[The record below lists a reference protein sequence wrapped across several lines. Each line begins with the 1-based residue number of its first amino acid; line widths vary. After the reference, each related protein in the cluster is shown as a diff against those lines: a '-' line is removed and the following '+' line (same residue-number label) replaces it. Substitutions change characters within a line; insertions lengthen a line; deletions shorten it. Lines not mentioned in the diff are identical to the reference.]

1 MKKALIA
8 LAVLGL
14 TGGAAVAQSSV
25 TLFGVVDLAARY
37 TKGHGNSVSLL
48 SNDGSS
54 SSRLGVRGVEDL
66 GGGLKAGFW
75 LESGLSADTGIAGD
89 TNRANAFWNRRASVS
104 LMGDFGEVRL
114 GRGKTS
120 TRLVID
126 DFDVYSTTGLGDVT
140 RVLSTLGLG
149 NTPGTGVD
157 NNNRSDNLVQYF
169 LPGNLNGFYG
179 SADVAAGEGSDGKKY
194 YGGRIGYKVDALN
207 VSGGYQTTDIKGSK
221 YKLAAVGVS
230 YDFGIVKLSGL
241 ATHAKFNNFRQANVT
256 VGATVPVTAS
266 SFLTAQY
273 TSAAT
278 NGAADA
284 NAAAAG
290 DAKFYTL
297 GYQYNLSKRTALYTT
312 AAIIDNSGGSK
323 FTLPGVTA
331 TNPNPGGKVG
341 SVDVGLKHSF

>member
-25 TLFGVVDLAARY
+25 TLFGVVDVAARY
-37 TKGHGNSVSLL
+37 TKGNGNNVKLL

-75 LESGLSADTGIAGD
+75 LESGLAADTGIAGD
-89 TNRANAFWNRRASVS
+89 TGRGAFWNRRTSIS

-120 TRLVID
+120 NRLVID

-149 NTPGTGVD
+149 TAIGTGVD
-157 NNNRSDNLVQYF
+157 TNNRSDNLVQYF
-169 LPGNLNGFYG
+169 LPGNLSGFYG
-179 SADVAAGEGSDGKKY
+179 SVDVAAGEGVDGKKM
-194 YGGRIGYKVDALN
+194 YGGRLGYKIDAFN
-207 VSGGYQTTDIKGSK
+207 VAGGYQSTDVRGSK
-221 YKLAAVGVS
+221 YKLGSVGAS
-230 YDFGIVKLSGL
+230 YDFGVAKLSAL
-241 ATHAKFNNFRQANVT
+241 LVEAKFNNLKQDNIT
-256 VGATVPVTAS
+256 VGVTVPVTES

-273 TSAAT
+273 TSAST
-278 NGAADA
+278 NGAADSLPST
-284 NAAAAG
+284 AG

-312 AAIIDNSGGSK
+312 AAIIDNSGAAR
-323 FTLPGVTA
+323 FTLPGVAA
-331 TNPNPGGKVG
+331 TNPNSGGRVG
-341 SVDVGLKHSF
+341 SVDVGVKHSF

>member
-1 MKKALIA
+1 MKKTLIA
-8 LAVLGL
+8 LAAFGL
-14 TGGAAVAQSSV
+14 TGAAFAQSSV

-37 TKGHGNSVSLL
+37 TKANGQSLSAL

-89 TNRANAFWNRRASVS
+89 TARANSFWNRRSSIS

-140 RVLSTLGLG
+140 RVLASL
-149 NTPGTGVD
+149 NSGVD
-157 NNNRSDNLVQYF
+157 NNNRSDNMVQYF

-179 SADVAAGEGSDGKKY
+179 SADVAAGEGADGRKFF
-194 YGGRIGYKVDALN
+194 GGRVGYKVDALN
-207 VSGGYQTTDIKGSK
+207 VSVGYQSTDAKGSK
-221 YKLAAVGVS
+221 YKLAAIGAS
-230 YDFGIVKLSGL
+230 YDFGVVKVSGL
-241 ATHAKFNNFRQANVT
+241 ATEAKFNNLKQDNVT
-256 VGATVPVTAS
+256 IGATVPVTAS
-266 SFLTAQY
+266 SFLTAQF
-273 TSAAT
+273 TTAST
-278 NGAADA
+278 NGAADGA
-284 NAAAAG
+284 NNTAG

-312 AAIIDNSGGSK
+312 ASIVDNSGRAAFKVQGNAVSP
-323 FTLPGVTA
+323 LA
-331 TNPNPGGKVG
+331 GGKSG
-341 SVDVGLKHSF
+341 GVDVGLKHSF